1 MTARIGI
8 DFGTANTVVAGWD
21 AAGQRAEPIPLPG
34 YDVVREPVPGLLQ
47 RVVPSVVGYRIG
59 ADGRVTTAL
68 GAGGLTDPGPGGT
81 VFRSMK
87 SNLSGRVAD
96 VPRTVGGRPITG
108 RQAATDFLRGVT
120 ALAVLAVGADDLE
133 IVATA
138 PVETFDSY
146 RDWLVTEVGRDLP
159 QARLRVVDEA
169 TAAAVGYGGRMTP
182 GDAFAVFDFGAG
194 TLDVSVV
201 VVRDPDEAAGGAA
214 VRVVAKAGADLGGNH
229 IDAVLARWLLDRAG
243 GAPRDPVQHNTA
255 FAVLLAQAEQA
266 KTTLSHQDAVR
277 IAVPGAGRPLDV
289 SRADLERLLRDE
301 DLLGRVNRT
310 LRRVLDAAAARG
322 YPAGDLARVYLAG
335 GTSLIPA
342 VQDLLRLQFE
352 PGVLHLDRPLE
363 AVALGAAAIAGG
375 RELHDHIQHDYAIRH
390 VNQQT
395 GGYEF
400 EPLVA
405 AGTPYPTE
413 EPVKSL
419 TIRGVRSGQ
428 RRLGLAV
435 YELAHATYRDAGAD
449 LEIVFDRTG
458 GARATP
464 ISAQQRQE
472 RSTLWLNEESPTFL
486 EADPPAEA
494 GADRFLLDF
503 RIDSQKRLTVSA
515 FDLDRK
521 IWLLDRRPVV
531 RLA

>member
-1 MTARIGI
+1 MTERIGI
-8 DFGTANTVVAGWD
+8 DFGTANTVVARWD
-21 AAGQRAEPIPLPG
+21 DGRAEPVALPG

-47 RVVPSVVGYRIG
+47 RVVPSVIGYREVG
-59 ADGRVTTAL
+59 ARLSAVL
-68 GAGGLTDPGPGGT
+68 GAGALTLPPDAGT

-87 SNLSGRVAD
+87 SHLSGRVAD
-96 VPRTVGGRPITG
+96 VPRRVGEHRISGRD
-108 RQAATDFLRGVT
+108 AATEFLRGVT
-120 ALAVLAVGADDLE
+120 ALAVLAIGADDLE

-146 RDWLVTEVGRDLP
+146 RDWLVTEVGADLP

-169 TAAAVGYGGRMTP
+169 TAAAVGYGARMSP
-182 GDAFAVFDFGAG
+182 GDTFCVFDFGAG

-201 VVRDPDEAAGGAA
+201 RVRDADEAGSGAG
-214 VRVVAKAGADLGGNH
+214 VRVIAKAGADLGGNH
-229 IDAVLARWLLDRAG
+229 VDALLARHVLERAG
-243 GAPRDPVQHNTA
+243 GPPRDPIRHNQV
-255 FAVLLAQAEQA
+255 FAALLREAEAA
-266 KTTLSHQDAVR
+266 KVALSHTETATV
-277 IAVPGAGRPLDV
+277 AVPGARPVRIARDEF
-289 SRADLERLLRDE
+289 ERLLQQQDV
-301 DLLGRVNRT
+301 LGRVNRT
-310 LRRVLDAAAARG
+310 LRRVLDAAAGRG
-322 YPAGDLARVYLAG
+322 YPAGDLARVFLVG
-335 GTSLIPA
+335 GTSLVPA

-363 AVALGAAAIAGG
+363 AVAVGAAGIAGG

-390 VNQQT
+390 VDQAS
-395 GGYEF
+395 GAYRF

-435 YELAHATYRDAGAD
+435 YELAHATARDGGAGGAD
-449 LEIVFDRTG
+449 IEIVFDRDG
-458 GARATP
+458 GARAVGVTD
-464 ISAQQRQE
+464 QQRQE
-472 RSTLWLNEESPTFL
+472 RSTLWLNEDSPTFL
-486 EADPPAEA
+486 EADPPAQA
-494 GADRFLLDF
+494 GADRFLLEF

-521 IWLLDRRPVV
+521 TWLLQRRPVV